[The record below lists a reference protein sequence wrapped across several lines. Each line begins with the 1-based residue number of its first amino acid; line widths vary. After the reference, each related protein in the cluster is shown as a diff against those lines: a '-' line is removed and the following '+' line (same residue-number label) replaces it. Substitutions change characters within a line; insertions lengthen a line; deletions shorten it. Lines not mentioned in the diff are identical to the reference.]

1 MKHYEEPTLALFGL
15 NFTPCHISS
24 LFYLHVYLLCSLTFI
39 GPRYEQCSLI
49 STNNY
54 MPGKIRFGS
63 PVVWDMLEYL
73 QVKMLP
79 QDCLSMPKEL
89 EILFVIN
96 FHISQA
102 IKPAT
107 HCSSRISKV
116 DIIWLCMEN
125 LQLHISHILAIKN
138 STAQIYTTLNP
149 HPFQCTFVT
158 RLCTLSLKSLTEE
171 RQVFHPSAADSAA
184 QGKASSS
191 LNDWAPAHSWA
202 AMSCS
207 APSVDAD
214 ILLLPG
220 EASFQALIMS
230 LALILISNN
239 PQVGL
244 RCLCPSCVP
253 TEWLL
258 PHPPGAAWLP
268 LSWYKGSPASD
279 CPTFARAS
287 EAKLLHSCPSPC
299 LLEMSVT
306 VNPQYS
312 VTGKILET
320 YTEQ

>member
-1 MKHYEEPTLALFGL
+1 
-15 NFTPCHISS
+15 
-24 LFYLHVYLLCSLTFI
+24 
-39 GPRYEQCSLI
+39 
-49 STNNY
+49 
-54 MPGKIRFGS
+54 
-63 PVVWDMLEYL
+63 
-73 QVKMLP
+73 MLP

-138 STAQIYTTLNP
+138 STARIYTTLNP

-239 PQVGL
+239 PQEVL

-268 LSWYKGSPASD
+268 LSWYEGNPASD
-279 CPTFARAS
+279 CPTFARAA